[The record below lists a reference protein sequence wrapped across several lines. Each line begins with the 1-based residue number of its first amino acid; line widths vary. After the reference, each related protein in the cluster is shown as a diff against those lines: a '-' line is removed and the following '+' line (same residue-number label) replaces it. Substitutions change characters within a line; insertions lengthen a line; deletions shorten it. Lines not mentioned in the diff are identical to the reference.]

1 MTGSV
6 TGSLNAAS
14 AMPLDATAIR
24 VRGVTRTFRD
34 GASTVTALAG
44 TDLEIPDGTFVSIV
58 GPSSCGKSTLLNL
71 FCGLDKPDSGS
82 VEAPALGAGELLGR
96 VGYMPQQDML
106 MAWRTVTDNAA
117 IGLECLGRSR
127 EEARAE
133 ARAHMPRFGLQG
145 FELSYPG
152 QLSGGMRQRV
162 ALLRTFLCGRKI
174 NLLDEPFGKLDAI
187 TRASMQAWLLDYWQE
202 NRCTIV
208 FVTHD
213 IDEALFLSDVVH
225 LMSPRP
231 GRIVLSLEV
240 DLPRPRRYSDVVT
253 SLAFNELK
261 ARLLESLG
269 RPS

>member
-1 MTGSV
+1 VIT
-6 TGSLNAAS
+6 
-14 AMPLDATAIR
+14 ATALR
-24 VRGVTRTFRD
+24 VRGVSRTYRD
-34 GASTVTALAG
+34 GARTVRALESTDIEV
-44 TDLEIPDGTFVSIV
+44 PDGKFVTIV
-58 GPSSCGKSTLLNL
+58 GPSACGKSTLLNL
-71 FCGLDKPDSGS
+71 FCGLDKPDAGS
-82 VEAPALGAGELLGR
+82 IETPALGSGELLGR

-106 MAWRTVTDNAA
+106 MPWRTVTDNAA
-117 IGLECLGRSR
+117 IGLECMGCARG
-127 EEARAE
+127 EARRR
-133 ARAHMPRFGLQG
+133 AREHMARFGLQR

-231 GRIVLSLEV
+231 GRITLSLEV
-240 DLPRPRRYSDVVT
+240 DLPRPRKYSDVVT
-253 SLAFNELK
+253 STHFNQLK

-269 RPS
+269 KPA

>member
-1 MTGSV
+1 MTPLES
-6 TGSLNAAS
+6 S
-14 AMPLDATAIR
+14 ALK
-24 VRGVTRTFRD
+24 VRGVSRTFRD
-34 GASTVTALAG
+34 GTHTVKALEG
-44 TDLEIPDGTFVSIV
+44 TDLDIPDGRFVTIV

-82 VEAPALGAGELLGR
+82 IEAPALGDGELLGR

-106 MAWRTVTDNAA
+106 MPWRTVTDNASV
-117 IGLECLGRSR
+117 GLECLGCARK
-127 EEARAE
+127 EARRR
-133 ARAHMPRFGLQG
+133 AREHMARFGLQG

-162 ALLRTFLCGRKI
+162 ALLRTFLCGRRI

-231 GRIVLSLEV
+231 GRVILSLEV
-240 DLPRPRRYSDVVT
+240 DLSRPRCYGDVVT
-253 SLAFNELK
+253 SVHFNQLK
-261 ARLLESLG
+261 ARLLQRLG
-269 RPS
+269 REP

>member
-1 MTGSV
+1 MTAG
-6 TGSLNAAS
+6 
-14 AMPLDATAIR
+14 ATALQ
-24 VRGVTRTFRD
+24 VRGVSRTYLDRTRT
-34 GASTVTALAG
+34 VKALDN
-44 TDLEIPDGTFVSIV
+44 TDLDVPDGKFVTIV
-58 GPSSCGKSTLLNL
+58 GPSACGKSTLLNL
-71 FCGLDKPDSGS
+71 FCGLDKPDAGS
-82 VEAPALGAGELLGR
+82 IETPALGTGELLGR

-106 MAWRTVTDNAA
+106 MPWRTVTDNAS
-117 IGLECLGRSR
+117 IGLECMGCAR
-127 EEARAE
+127 EEARRR
-133 ARAHMPRFGLQG
+133 AREHMARFGLQG

-162 ALLRTFLCGRKI
+162 ALLRTFLCDRKI

-231 GRIVLSLEV
+231 GRITLSLEV
-240 DLPRPRRYSDVVT
+240 DLPRPRSYGEVVT
-253 SLAFNELK
+253 SAHFNELK
-261 ARLLESLG
+261 ARLLAGLG
-269 RPS
+269 KPA

>member
-1 MTGSV
+1 MS
-6 TGSLNAAS
+6 AAI
-14 AMPLDATAIR
+14 AMK
-24 VRGVTRTFRD
+24 VRGVSRTYRD
-34 GASTVTALAG
+34 AKRTVVALQG
-44 TDLEIPDGTFVSIV
+44 TDVDIPDGQFVTIV
-58 GPSSCGKSTLLNL
+58 GPSACGKSTLLNM
-71 FCGLDKPDSGS
+71 FCGLDKPDTGII
-82 VEAPALGAGELLGR
+82 EAPALGDGELLGR

-106 MAWRTVTDNAA
+106 MPWKTVTDNAA
-117 IGLECLGRSR
+117 VGLECLGCDRQ
-127 EEARAE
+127 EARR
-133 ARAHMPRFGLQG
+133 RACEHMERFGLAG

-162 ALLRTFLCGRKI
+162 AMLRTFLCGRKI

-187 TRASMQAWLLDYWQE
+187 TRASMQSWLLDYWQE

-240 DLPRPRRYSDVVT
+240 DVPRPRNYGEVVT
-253 SLAFNELK
+253 SAHFNELK
-261 ARLLESLG
+261 ARLLQGLG
-269 RPS
+269 RAA

>member
-1 MTGSV
+1 MI
-6 TGSLNAAS
+6 ADS
-14 AMPLDATAIR
+14 APAMR
-24 VRGVTRTFRD
+24 VRGVSRTYRDRAKTTR
-34 GASTVTALAG
+34 ALEG
-44 TDLEIPDGTFVSIV
+44 TDIDIPDGKFVTIV
-58 GPSSCGKSTLLNL
+58 GPSACGKSTLLNL
-71 FCGLDKPDSGS
+71 FCGLDKPDTGS
-82 VEAPALGAGELLGR
+82 IETPSLGNGDLLGR

-106 MAWRTVTDNAA
+106 MPWRTVTDNAA
-117 IGLECLGRSR
+117 VGLECLGLSK
-127 EEARAE
+127 EEARRQVGGHLA
-133 ARAHMPRFGLQG
+133 RFGLSG

-162 ALLRTFLCGRKI
+162 AMLRTFLCGRKI

-187 TRASMQAWLLDYWQE
+187 TRASMQSWLLEYWQE

-240 DLPRPRRYSDVVT
+240 DLPRPRHYGDVVT
-253 SLAFNELK
+253 SAHFNELK
-261 ARLLESLG
+261 SRLLASLG
-269 RPS
+269 KES

>member
-1 MTGSV
+1 MT
-6 TGSLNAAS
+6 
-14 AMPLDATAIR
+14 PPEATALR
-24 VRGVTRTFRD
+24 VRGVSRTYRV
-34 GASTVTALAG
+34 GMHTVIALQG
-44 TDLEIPDGTFVSIV
+44 TDVDVSDGKFVTIV

-71 FCGLDKPDSGS
+71 FCGLDKPDAGS
-82 VEAPALGAGELLGR
+82 IETPALGAGELLGR

-106 MAWRTVTDNAA
+106 MPWRTVTDNAA
-117 IGLECLGRSR
+117 VGLECLGCGRK
-127 EEARAE
+127 EARQR
-133 ARAHMPRFGLQG
+133 ARTHMARFGLQG

-162 ALLRTFLCGRKI
+162 ALLRTFLCDRKI
-174 NLLDEPFGKLDAI
+174 NVLDEPFGKLDAI

-213 IDEALFLSDVVH
+213 IDEALFLSDIVH

-240 DLPRPRRYSDVVT
+240 DLPRPRNYGEVVT
-253 SLAFNELK
+253 SIRFNELK
-261 ARLLESLG
+261 AQLLEGLG
-269 RPS
+269 RQP